1 MRSDLSTFAR
11 RMEIRSLIIKE
22 PNISQTELSRHFD
35 VSRKTINRD
44 IIALSD
50 YLPFSCNTGRY
61 GGFSLVENYR
71 PDKVYL
77 SREEEAVIRE
87 FAEQTNGRKQLMLK
101 SILHKF
107 AMPQK

>member
-11 RMEIRSLIIKE
+11 RMEIRSIIIQKQ
-22 PNISQTELSRHFD
+22 NISQLELSRHFA
-35 VSRKTINRD
+35 VSENTISRD

-50 YLPFSCNTGRY
+50 YVPFSCNIGRH
-61 GGFSLVENYR
+61 GGFTLVDNYR

-87 FAEQTNGRKQLMLK
+87 FAERTNGNKQLLLK
-101 SILHKF
+101 AILQKF
-107 AMPQK
+107 AMPKK

>member
-11 RMEIRSLIIKE
+11 RMEIRSLIMKE
-22 PNISQTELSRHFD
+22 KSISQLELSRHFD

-44 IIALSD
+44 IIALGD
-50 YLPFSCNTGRY
+50 YLPIRCNAGRY
-61 GGFSLVENYR
+61 GGFTLVDNYR

-87 FAEQTNGRKQLMLK
+87 FAEQTDGRKQ
-101 SILHKF
+101 ILLQAILYKF
-107 AMPQK
+107 AMPKK